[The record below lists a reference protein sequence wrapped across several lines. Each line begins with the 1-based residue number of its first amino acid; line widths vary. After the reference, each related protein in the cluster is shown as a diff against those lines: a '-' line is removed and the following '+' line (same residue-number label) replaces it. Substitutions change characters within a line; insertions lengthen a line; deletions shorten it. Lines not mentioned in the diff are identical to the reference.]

1 MPLFQSR
8 FLVPLT
14 SRRLVQ
20 IACASTLALSA
31 NFLSAQSAF
40 DAGAGAMPSAPAGTS
55 VTLPPGVQLPP
66 GIQIP
71 PGVTINQSGQGGQS
85 GQAGRSA
92 QPAAPSANPAAAPRS
107 NASNPSNS
115 NSGNANNAGSSN
127 TDSNAQSSVSDTAT
141 SNTAVPNAF
150 QTFLF
155 QITGKSVGIYGMNLF
170 NRSNPFAALE
180 SVPVPSN
187 YTLSPGDQISVK
199 IYSPALDIDQG
210 YTINKDGTITLPKI
224 GPVPLAGTKA
234 GELEATLK
242 TYLSRILTNFNVYA
256 TVGQLKGIEIYV
268 VGQTGRPGKYIVS
281 SVSTLI
287 NALFATGGPTSNGSM
302 RNIQL
307 VRQGK
312 VVGTVDLYQ
321 FLLHGDSSR
330 DLVLQAGDVI
340 RIPPVGA
347 QVALLG
353 SIPNPAIYE
362 LSPGETSNS
371 LEAVIRYA
379 GNTSVFTSPL
389 QVSIER
395 IDSQKLKPLSAM
407 AISLNKEGL
416 QTKLKSGD
424 IVTFLPIKPAFENA
438 VSLRLLGAPSVR
450 LPIQPGSNLHELLPN
465 KEALLTN
472 LYFLRRF
479 TPPISGTGINDDLTR
494 IRDTARLDQ
503 INWEFALL
511 ERINLGDLS
520 PQVISFNL
528 AEAINPASPN
538 QNLALK
544 PGDIITIFSQKD
556 LQVSSEKQVRVVR
569 VQGEVKAPGIY
580 QLRADDTLPDVI
592 ARAGGTTRSA
602 YIYGTILSRESIR
615 EMQRKNLDQVVRNL
629 QSQLASST
637 GNMAMGAVSA
647 DELRRTQALTSL
659 NQSNLAQKIDQLK
672 QLNPNGRLSL
682 ELNPRD
688 PEYPEIALEDGDE
701 ITVPRVPSSVGIFG
715 AVYNESAMLFKP
727 SLTVADYL
735 KNAGPT
741 PTAETTWTFVLRAD
755 GSVRAPNLSGWFNT
769 NSVMGDEIMP
779 GDAVVVP
786 ERILRQTAWATFTQ
800 GLKDWTQIFFQLGL
814 GAAAIQVLK

>member
-1 MPLFQSR
+1 MHFPYFLMRLFTP
-8 FLVPLT
+8 FLICLGLGM
-14 SRRLVQ
+14 SLVQ
-20 IACASTLALSA
+20 
-31 NFLSAQSAF
+31 AQSGA
-40 DAGAGAMPSAPAGTS
+40 DGASAAGAMSAAPAGTS

-71 PGVTINQSGQGGQS
+71 PGVTINQSGGNSQGAKSGLGQ
-85 GQAGRSA
+85 
-92 QPAAPSANPAAAPRS
+92 PSNTAAPRS
-107 NASNPSNS
+107 NASNPNNSNASSSANANANNSSNS
-115 NSGNANNAGSSN
+115 NQNNEGNSRPTGSESATAN
-127 TDSNAQSSVSDTAT
+127 TQD
-141 SNTAVPNAF
+141 PNAF
-150 QTFLF
+150 QSFLL
-155 QITGKSVGIYGMNLF
+155 QITGKNVGIYGLNLF

-187 YTLSPGDQISVK
+187 YVLSPGDQITVK
-199 IYSPALDIDQG
+199 IYSPALDIDQA

-224 GPVPLAGTKA
+224 GPVALAGTKA

-242 TYLSRILTNFNVYA
+242 NYLGRILTNFNVYA

-268 VGQTGRPGKYIVS
+268 VGQTANPGKYIVS

-287 NALFATGGPTSNGSM
+287 NALFATGGPTAKGSM

-312 VVGTVDLYQ
+312 VVGVVDLYQ
-321 FLLHGDSSR
+321 FLLNGDSSR
-330 DLVLQAGDVI
+330 DLVLQSGDVI
-340 RIPPVGA
+340 KIPPVGP

-362 LSPGETSNS
+362 LGPGETSNS
-371 LEAVIRYA
+371 LEAVLRYA

-395 IDSQKLKPLSAM
+395 IDPDKLKPLSAM

-416 QTKLKSGD
+416 QTRLKAGD

-450 LPIQPGSNLHELLPN
+450 LPIKPGATINDILPN
-465 KEALLTN
+465 KESLLTN
-472 LYFLRRF
+472 LYFMRRF
-479 TPPISGTGINDDLTR
+479 TTPASGTGTNDDLVR
-494 IRDTARLDQ
+494 IRETARLDQ

-511 ERINLGDLS
+511 ERIDLGDLS

-528 AEAINPASPN
+528 AEAINPSSPN
-538 QNLALK
+538 QNVTLK
-544 PGDIITIFSQKD
+544 PGDIITVFSQKD
-556 LQVSSEKQVRVVR
+556 MQVSSEKQVRVVR
-569 VQGEVKAPGIY
+569 IQGEIKAPGIY

-592 ARAGGTTRSA
+592 AKAGGTTRSA
-602 YIYGTILSRESIR
+602 YIYGTVLSRESIR
-615 EMQRKNLDQVVRNL
+615 EMQRKNLDQVIRNL

-637 GNMAMGAVSA
+637 GSMVAGA
-647 DELRRTQALTSL
+647 TSPDAVARQQSLAAL
-659 NQSNLAQKIDQLK
+659 NQTNLAQKIDQLK
-672 QLNPNGRLSL
+672 QMNPNGRLAL

-701 ITVPRVPSSVGIFG
+701 ITIPRIPSSIGIFG

-727 SLTVADYL
+727 NLTVADYL
-735 KNAGPT
+735 NNAGPT
-741 PTAETTWTFVLRAD
+741 PTAETAWTLVLKAD

>member
-1 MPLFQSR
+1 MHLPPSLLRLFSI
-8 FLVPLT
+8 LLICLGLNVG
-14 SRRLVQ
+14 
-20 IACASTLALSA
+20 LAQ
-31 NFLSAQSAF
+31 AQSAA
-40 DAGAGAMPSAPAGTS
+40 DGASAAGAMSAAPAGTS

-71 PGVTINQSGQGGQS
+71 PGVTINQSGGGNS
-85 GQAGRSA
+85 AAKSA
-92 QPAAPSANPAAAPRS
+92 QSQPSNVAAPRS
-107 NASNPSNS
+107 NTNNPSNS
-115 NSGNANNAGSSN
+115 NASANSNGNQNGEGASRPTGSDAAASN
-127 TDSNAQSSVSDTAT
+127 TQ
-141 SNTAVPNAF
+141 VPNAF
-150 QTFLF
+150 QNFLY
-155 QITGKSVGIYGMNLF
+155 QITGKSVGIYGLDLF
-170 NRSNPFAALE
+170 NRTNPFAALE

-187 YTLSPGDQISVK
+187 YVLSPGDQITVK

-224 GPVPLAGTKA
+224 GPVALAGTKA

-242 TYLSRILTNFNVYA
+242 NYLGRILTNFNVYA

-268 VGQTGRPGKYIVS
+268 VGQTAKPGKYIVS

-287 NALFATGGPTSNGSM
+287 NALFATGGPTANGSM

-312 VVGTVDLYQ
+312 VMGVVDLYQ

-340 RIPPVGA
+340 KIPPVGP

-371 LEAVIRYA
+371 LEAVLRYA

-395 IDSQKLKPLSAM
+395 IDPDKLKPLSAM

-416 QTKLKSGD
+416 QTRLKAGD

-450 LPIQPGSNLHELLPN
+450 LPIKPGATIHDILPN
-465 KEALLTN
+465 KESLLTN
-472 LYFLRRF
+472 LYFMRRF
-479 TPPISGTGINDDLTR
+479 TPPNSGTGTKDDLNR

-503 INWEFALL
+503 INWDFALL
-511 ERINLGDLS
+511 ERIDMGDLS

-528 AEAINPASPN
+528 ADAINPASPN
-538 QNLALK
+538 QNVTLK
-544 PGDIITIFSQKD
+544 PGDIITVFSQKD
-556 LQVSSEKQVRVVR
+556 MQVSSEKQVRVVR
-569 VQGEVKAPGIY
+569 IQGEVKAPGIY

-592 ARAGGTTRSA
+592 AKAGGTTRSA
-602 YIYGTILSRESIR
+602 YIYGTVLSRVAVKE
-615 EMQRKNLDQVVRNL
+615 QQQKNLDQVIRNL
-629 QSQLASST
+629 QSQLANST
-637 GNMAMGAVSA
+637 GDMVAGATTA
-647 DELRRTQALTSL
+647 QDLQRQQALAAT
-659 NQSNLAQKIDQLK
+659 NKSNLAQKIEQLK
-672 QLNPNGRLSL
+672 VMNPNGRLAL
-682 ELNPRD
+682 EMNPQD
-688 PEYPEIALEDGDE
+688 PQYPEIALEDGDE
-701 ITVPRVPSSVGIFG
+701 ITIPRVPSSVGIYG
-715 AVYNESAMLFKP
+715 AVYNESAMLFKDN
-727 SLTVADYL
+727 LTVTDYL

-741 PTAETTWTFVLRAD
+741 PTAETAWTFVYRAD
-755 GSVRAPNLSGWFNT
+755 GSVRAPDLSGWFNT
-769 NSVMGDEIMP
+769 NSVMDDEIMP
-779 GDAVVVP
+779 GDAIVVP

>member
-1 MPLFQSR
+1 MVFSSSLVR
-8 FLVPLT
+8 VLTIFLLCFGFGAVA
-14 SRRLVQ
+14 Q
-20 IACASTLALSA
+20 
-31 NFLSAQSAF
+31 AQSI
-40 DAGAGAMPSAPAGTS
+40 DAAGAMSAAPAGTS
-55 VTLPPGVQLPP
+55 ITLPPGVQLPP
-66 GIQIP
+66 NIQIP
-71 PGVTINQSGQGGQS
+71 PGVTINQSGGGRAGATGSPSSPNNAQPSQPNAQS
-85 GQAGRSA
+85 GQ
-92 QPAAPSANPAAAPRS
+92 PSNPAAASRS
-107 NASNPSNS
+107 NATNPSNS
-115 NSGNANNAGSSN
+115 NNQN
-127 TDSNAQSSVSDTAT
+127 TDSSPKPSGSDLAT
-141 SNTAVPNAF
+141 SNTRVPNAF
-150 QTFLF
+150 QSFLF
-155 QITGKSVGIYGMNLF
+155 QITGKSVGIYGMDLF

-180 SVPVPSN
+180 SVPVPAN
-187 YTLSPGDQISVK
+187 YVLSPGDQITVK
-199 IYSPALDIDQG
+199 IYSPALDVDQG

-224 GPVPLAGTKA
+224 GPVALAGTKA

-242 TYLSRILTNFNVYA
+242 NYLSRILTNFNVYA

-268 VGQTGRPGKYIVS
+268 VGQTDRPGKYIVS

-287 NALFATGGPTSNGSM
+287 NALFATGGPTANGSM

-312 VVGTVDLYQ
+312 VVGVVDLYQ

-347 QVALLG
+347 QVALMG

-395 IDSQKLKPLSAM
+395 IDPEKLKPLSAM

-416 QTKLKSGD
+416 QTKLKAGD

-450 LPIQPGSNLHELLPN
+450 LPIKPGTNLHELLPN
-465 KEALLTN
+465 REALLTN
-472 LYFLRRF
+472 LYFMRRF
-479 TPPISGTGINDDLTR
+479 TPPTSGEGTTDDLSR

-528 AEAINPASPN
+528 EQAINPTSPN
-538 QNLALK
+538 QNVTLQ

-556 LQVSSEKQVRVVR
+556 LLVSSEKQVRVVR
-569 VQGEVKAPGIY
+569 VQGEVRAPGIY
-580 QLRADDTLPDVI
+580 QIRADETLPDVI
-592 ARAGGTTRSA
+592 AKAGGVTRGA
-602 YIYGTILSRESIR
+602 YIYGTVLSRVSIR

-629 QSQLASST
+629 QSQLANST
-637 GNMAMGAVSA
+637 GNMLAGSNTAEEM
-647 DELRRTQALTSL
+647 RRQQALAGL

-672 QLNPNGRLSL
+672 QMNPNGRLAL
-682 ELNPRD
+682 ELDPRD
-688 PEYPEIALEDGDE
+688 PEYPEITLEDGDE
-701 ITVPRVPSSVGIFG
+701 ITVPRIPSSIGIFG
-715 AVYNESAMLFKP
+715 AVYNEAAMLYKP
-727 SLTVADYL
+727 NLTVADYL

>member
-1 MPLFQSR
+1 MVFSTS
-8 FLVPLT
+8 LVRVLAILMFCIGFG
-14 SRRLVQ
+14 SVVQ
-20 IACASTLALSA
+20 
-31 NFLSAQSAF
+31 AQSAV
-40 DAGAGAMPSAPAGTS
+40 PVGTRIN
-55 VTLPPGVQLPP
+55 LPPGVQLPP
-66 GIQIP
+66 NVQIP
-71 PGVTINQSGQGGQS
+71 PGVTVNQGGQPTGAMNQPSAAVDPS
-85 GQAGRSA
+85 GQASQAA
-92 QPAAPSANPAAAPRS
+92 QRS
-107 NASNPSNS
+107 NATNPSNS
-115 NSGNANNAGSSN
+115 N
-127 TDSNAQSSVSDTAT
+127 AQRDPNQKPESTEQKREEKA
-141 SNTAVPNAF
+141 APVPNAF
-150 QTFLF
+150 QKFLL
-155 QITGKSVGIYGMNLF
+155 QVTSKNVSIYGMDLF
-170 NRSNPFAALE
+170 NRTNPFAALE
-180 SVPVPSN
+180 SVPVPAN
-187 YTLSPGDQISVK
+187 YVLSPGDQITVK
-199 IYSPALDIDQG
+199 IFSPALDVDQG

-224 GPVPLAGTKA
+224 GPVALAGTKA

-242 TYLSRILTNFNVYA
+242 NYLSRILTNFNVYA

-268 VGQTGRPGKYIVS
+268 VGQTDRPGKYIVS

-287 NALFATGGPTSNGSM
+287 NALFATGGPTANGSM

-312 VVGTVDLYQ
+312 VVGVVDLYQ

-347 QVALLG
+347 QVALMG

-395 IDSQKLKPLSAM
+395 IDPEKLKPLSAM

-416 QTKLKSGD
+416 QTKLKAGD
-424 IVTFLPIKPAFENA
+424 IVTFLPIKPSFENA
-438 VSLRLLGAPSVR
+438 VSLRLLGEPSKR
-450 LPIQPGSNLHELLPN
+450 LAIKPGSSLHELLPN

-472 LYFLRRF
+472 LYFMRRF
-479 TPPISGTGINDDLTR
+479 TPPTSGEGTTDDLTR

-528 AEAINPASPN
+528 ERAINPTTAI
-538 QNLALK
+538 QNLTLQ

-556 LQVSSEKQVRVVR
+556 IQVSSEKQVRVVR

-580 QLRADDTLPDVI
+580 QIRADETLPDVI
-592 ARAGGTTRSA
+592 AKAGGTTRSA
-602 YIYGTILSRESIR
+602 YIYGTVLSRESIR
-615 EMQRKNLDQVVRNL
+615 EMQRKNLDQVIRNL
-629 QSQLASST
+629 QNQLANSS
-637 GNMAMGAVSA
+637 GNMIAGATTAEAVGRQQSLA
-647 DELRRTQALTSL
+647 AL
-659 NQSNLAQKIDQLK
+659 NQTNLAQKINQLK
-672 QLNPNGRLSL
+672 QMNPNGRLAL
-682 ELNPRD
+682 DLNPRD
-688 PEYPEIALEDGDE
+688 PEYPEITLEDGDE
-701 ITVPRVPSSVGIFG
+701 ITVPRIPSSIGIFG
-715 AVYNESAMLFKP
+715 AVYNEAAMIYKP
-727 SLTVADYL
+727 NLTVADYL

-741 PTAETTWTFVLRAD
+741 PTAETSWTFVLRAD

>member
-1 MPLFQSR
+1 MHF
-8 FLVPLT
+8 FHFMT
-14 SRRLVQ
+14 RLLAITMILLGFSVSMVQ
-20 IACASTLALSA
+20 
-31 NFLSAQSAF
+31 AQTA
-40 DAGAGAMPSAPAGTS
+40 DAGSAGAMSAAPAGTS

-71 PGVTINQSGQGGQS
+71 PGVTINQGGQGSS
-85 GQAGRSA
+85 GKSGSSNNTQQNQGNN
-92 QPAAPSANPAAAPRS
+92 QAAPNRS
-107 NASNPSNS
+107 NANNP
-115 NSGNANNAGSSN
+115 NN
-127 TDSNAQSSVSDTAT
+127 SNAQNGDKNATPTGSDLAT
-141 SNTAVPNAF
+141 SNTRVPNAF
-150 QTFLF
+150 QNFLF
-155 QITGKSVGIYGMNLF
+155 QVTGKSVGIYGLDLF

-180 SVPVPSN
+180 SVPVPAN
-187 YTLSPGDQISVK
+187 YVLAPGDQITVK
-199 IYSPALDIDQG
+199 IYSPALDVDQG

-224 GPVPLAGTKA
+224 GPVALAGTKA

-242 TYLSRILTNFNVYA
+242 NYLSRILTNFNVYA

-268 VGQTGRPGKYIVS
+268 VGQTDKPGKYIVS

-287 NALFATGGPTSNGSM
+287 NALFATGGPTANGSM

-312 VVGTVDLYQ
+312 VVGVVDLYQ

-340 RIPPVGA
+340 KIPPVGP

-371 LEAVIRYA
+371 LEAVLRYA

-395 IDSQKLKPLSAM
+395 IDPDKLKPLSAM

-416 QTKLKSGD
+416 QTRLKAGD
-424 IVTFLPIKPAFENA
+424 IVTFLPIKPAFDNA

-450 LPIQPGSNLHELLPN
+450 LPIKPGATIHDLLPN

-472 LYFLRRF
+472 LYFMRRF
-479 TPPISGTGINDDLTR
+479 TPPTSGTGTGDDLNR
-494 IRDTARLDQ
+494 IRETARLDQ
-503 INWEFALL
+503 VNWEFALL
-511 ERINLGDLS
+511 ERIDLGDLS

-528 AEAINPASPN
+528 AEAINPTAPY
-538 QNLALK
+538 QNVTLK

-556 LQVSSEKQVRVVR
+556 MMVSSEKQVRVVR
-569 VQGEVKAPGIY
+569 IQGEVKAPGIY

-592 ARAGGTTRSA
+592 AKAGGTTRNA
-602 YIYGTILSRESIR
+602 YIYGSILSRESIR
-615 EMQRKNLDQVVRNL
+615 EQQEKNLQQVIRNL
-629 QSQLASST
+629 QNQLSSNA
-637 GNMAMGAVSA
+637 GNMLAGSTSN
-647 DELRRTQALTSL
+647 DDLRRQQALTAV
-659 NQSNLAQKIDQLK
+659 NAANLSEKIAQLK
-672 QLNPNGRLSL
+672 QMNPNGRLAL
-682 ELNPRD
+682 EMD
-688 PEYPEIALEDGDE
+688 PNDPQYPEIALEDGDA
-701 ITVPRVPSSVGIFG
+701 ITIPRVPSSVGMYG

-727 SLTVADYL
+727 GRTVADYL
-735 KNAGPT
+735 NNAGPT
-741 PTAETTWTFVLRAD
+741 PTAETAWTFLLRAD
-755 GSVRAPNLSGWFNT
+755 GSVRAPDLSGFFNS
-769 NSVMGDEIMP
+769 NSVASIEPMP
-779 GDAVVVP
+779 GDSIVVP

>member
-1 MPLFQSR
+1 MH
-8 FLVPLT
+8 FLHFMTRLLAIT
-14 SRRLVQ
+14 LILLGFSASLVQ
-20 IACASTLALSA
+20 
-31 NFLSAQSAF
+31 AQTA
-40 DAGAGAMPSAPAGTS
+40 DAGGAGGMSAAPAGTS

-71 PGVTINQSGQGGQS
+71 PGVTINQSGQGSSGKSGSSMGSSNAQQNQS
-85 GQAGRSA
+85 NNQ
-92 QPAAPSANPAAAPRS
+92 AAPNRS
-107 NASNPSNS
+107 NANNPSNS
-115 NSGNANNAGSSN
+115 NTQSDAGAKP
-127 TDSNAQSSVSDTAT
+127 TGSDAAT
-141 SNTAVPNAF
+141 TSTQVTNAF
-150 QTFLF
+150 QSFLF
-155 QITGKSVGIYGMNLF
+155 QITGKNVGIYGLDLF
-170 NRSNPFAALE
+170 NRTNPFAALE
-180 SVPVPSN
+180 SVPVPAN
-187 YTLSPGDQISVK
+187 YVLSPGDQITVK

-224 GPVPLAGTKA
+224 GPVQLAGTKA

-242 TYLSRILTNFNVYA
+242 NYLGRILTNFNVYA
-256 TVGQLKGIEIYV
+256 TVGQLKGIEVYV
-268 VGQTGRPGKYIVS
+268 VGQTAKPGKYIVS

-287 NALFATGGPTSNGSM
+287 NALFATGGPTANGSM

-312 VVGTVDLYQ
+312 VVGVVDLYQ

-340 RIPPVGA
+340 KIPPVGP

-371 LEAVIRYA
+371 LEAVLRYA

-395 IDSQKLKPLSAM
+395 IDPDKLKPLSAM
-407 AISLNKEGL
+407 AISLNREGL
-416 QTKLKSGD
+416 QTRLKAGD
-424 IVTFLPIKPAFENA
+424 IVTFLPIKPAFDNA

-450 LPIQPGSNLHELLPN
+450 LPIKPGATIHDLLPT

-472 LYFLRRF
+472 LYFMRRF
-479 TPPISGTGINDDLTR
+479 TPPVSGTGTNDDLTR

-511 ERINLGDLS
+511 ERIDLGDLS
-520 PQVISFNL
+520 PQIISFNL
-528 AEAINPASPN
+528 AEAISPTAPY
-538 QNLALK
+538 QNVVLK

-556 LQVSSEKQVRVVR
+556 MQVSSEKQSRVVR
-569 VQGEVKAPGIY
+569 IQGEIKAPGIY

-592 ARAGGTTRSA
+592 AKAGGTTRSA
-602 YIYGTILSRESIR
+602 YIYGTVLSRVAVKEQ
-615 EMQRKNLDQVVRNL
+615 QRKNLDQVVRNL
-629 QSQLASST
+629 ESQLASGT
-637 GNMAMGAVSA
+637 GDMVAGATTA
-647 DELRRTQALTSL
+647 QDLQRQQALAAT
-659 NQSNLAQKIDQLK
+659 NKANLAQKIEQLK
-672 QLNPNGRLSL
+672 QMNPNGRLAL
-682 ELNPRD
+682 EMNPKD

-701 ITVPRVPSSVGIFG
+701 ILIPRTPSSVGIYG
-715 AVYNESAMLFKP
+715 AVYNESAMLFKNNKLV
-727 SLTVADYL
+727 SDYL
-735 KNAGPT
+735 DNAGPT
-741 PTAETTWTFVLRAD
+741 PTAETAWTFVYRAD
-755 GSVRAPNLSGWFNT
+755 GSVRAPNLSGLFNT

-779 GDAVVVP
+779 GDAIVVP

>member
-1 MPLFQSR
+1 MHFLQFITR
-8 FLVPLT
+8 FLAIILILLGFSV
-14 SRRLVQ
+14 SMVR
-20 IACASTLALSA
+20 
-31 NFLSAQSAF
+31 AQTA
-40 DAGAGAMPSAPAGTS
+40 DAGSAAAAMPASPAGTS

-71 PGVTINQSGQGGQS
+71 PGVTINQGGASNRSGLS
-85 GQAGRSA
+85 
-92 QPAAPSANPAAAPRS
+92 N
-107 NASNPSNS
+107 NASPNSQIQSNNQSAPARTNAANPSNS
-115 NSGNANNAGSSN
+115 NAQNGDKNAAPSG
-127 TDSNAQSSVSDTAT
+127 SDLAT
-141 SNTAVPNAF
+141 SNTRVPNAF
-150 QTFLF
+150 QNFLF
-155 QITGKSVGIYGMNLF
+155 QVTGKSVGIYGSDLF

-180 SVPVPSN
+180 SVPVPAN
-187 YTLSPGDQISVK
+187 YVLAPGDQITVK
-199 IYSPALDIDQG
+199 IYSPALDVDQG

-224 GPVPLAGTKA
+224 GPVTLAGTKA

-242 TYLSRILTNFNVYA
+242 NYLSRILTNFNVYA

-268 VGQTGRPGKYIVS
+268 VGQTDKPGKYIVS

-287 NALFATGGPTSNGSM
+287 NALFATGGPTANGSM

-312 VVGTVDLYQ
+312 VVGVVDLYQ

-340 RIPPVGA
+340 KIPPVGP

-371 LEAVIRYA
+371 LEAVLRYA

-395 IDSQKLKPLSAM
+395 IDPDKLKPLSAM

-416 QTKLKSGD
+416 QTRLKAGD
-424 IVTFLPIKPAFENA
+424 IVTFLPIKPAFDNA

-450 LPIQPGSNLHELLPN
+450 LPIKPGATIHDLLPN

-472 LYFLRRF
+472 LYFMRRF
-479 TPPISGTGINDDLTR
+479 TPPTSGTGTGDDLNR
-494 IRDTARLDQ
+494 IRETARLDQ

-511 ERINLGDLS
+511 ERIDLGDLS

-528 AEAINPASPN
+528 AEAINPTAPY
-538 QNLALK
+538 QNVTLK

-556 LQVSSEKQVRVVR
+556 MMVSSEKQVRVVR
-569 VQGEVKAPGIY
+569 IQGEVKAPGIY

-592 ARAGGTTRSA
+592 AKAGGTTRNA

-615 EMQRKNLDQVVRNL
+615 EQQEKNLQQVIRNL
-629 QSQLASST
+629 QNQLSSNA
-637 GNMAMGAVSA
+637 GNMLAGSTSN
-647 DELRRTQALTSL
+647 DDLRRQQALTAV
-659 NQSNLAQKIDQLK
+659 NAENLSQKIAQLK
-672 QLNPNGRLSL
+672 QMNPNGRLAL
-682 ELNPRD
+682 EMD
-688 PEYPEIALEDGDE
+688 PNDPQYPEIALEDGDA
-701 ITVPRVPSSVGIFG
+701 ITIPRVPSSIGMYG

-727 SLTVADYL
+727 GRTVTDYL
-735 KNAGPT
+735 NNAGPT
-741 PTAETTWTFVLRAD
+741 PTAETAWTFLLRAD
-755 GSVRAPNLSGWFNT
+755 GSVRAPDLSGWFNT
-769 NSVMGDEIMP
+769 NSVAGIEPMP
-779 GDAVVVP
+779 GDAIVVP